1 MTNTENLKGIKT
13 EKKTPICEITERNEK
28 SLNQGSTNKSK
39 DIMSTP
45 QQRRQSPTTLT
56 GHASKY
62 KVLHERYILNKQ
74 TKESNKL
81 FNEKILKRA
90 LFFQTPCLL

>member
-1 MTNTENLKGIKT
+1 MTNTENLKGSKT
-13 EKKTPICEITERNEK
+13 EKKMPICEITERNEK
-28 SLNQGSTNKSK
+28 SLNQGSANKSK
-39 DIMSTP
+39 DMSTL

-56 GHASKY
+56 WHASKY
-62 KVLHERYILNKQ
+62 KVLRQRYILNKQ

-81 FNEKILKRA
+81 FNEKILRA